1 MTTHARWLLLLV
13 VIAALVG
20 LAAIRDGRYLALFRD
35 PPALRA
41 WLDAWGTWAP
51 VGIIALQVVQV
62 LLAPI
67 PGNVIGLASGY
78 AFGVARGTLYSLL
91 GTALGSLIAFA
102 LARTYGR
109 PLVERLLPAA
119 MLEWL
124 DSRAQRR
131 GLLFFVLL
139 FLLPFLPDDLACFV
153 AGLTPIPIPALM
165 LAALGGRL
173 PGLVVSSWVGAN
185 APGLS
190 PTQGTVVI
198 AASAGLALVFLLYE
212 RRLEDWAVSLVDR
225 FIK

>member
-1 MTTHARWLLLLV
+1 MRTHARWLFLLA
-13 VIAALVG
+13 VIVALVG
-20 LAAIRDGRYLALFRD
+20 LAAIHNGGYLALFRD
-35 PPALRA
+35 PAALRE
-41 WLDAWGTWAP
+41 WLDTWGTWAP
-51 VGIIALQVVQV
+51 AGIIALQVVQV

-78 AFGVARGTLYSLL
+78 VFGVVQGTLYSLL

-153 AGLTPIPIPALM
+153 AGLTPIPIPALV
-165 LAALGGRL
+165 LAALAGRL
-173 PGLVVSSWVGAN
+173 PGLFVSSWVGAN
-185 APGLS
+185 ALGLTR
-190 PTQGTVVI
+190 TQSTVLI
-198 AASAGLALVFLLYE
+198 AASAGLALLFLLYE
-212 RRLEDWAVSLVDR
+212 RRVEDWAVSLVDR
-225 FIK
+225 FVK